1 DGTQIRAWCYVDDM
15 VEGLLLT
22 MEHPKAVGESFNIGN
37 ARAVVTIFGLANTV
51 VRVLNSKSAIQFVR
65 KDYADIELRVP
76 NVDKARDLISFEAR
90 VDLEEGIKKTGE
102 FYATQL
108 SQ

>member
-1 DGTQIRAWCYVDDM
+1 
-15 VEGLLLT
+15 

-51 VRVLNSKSAIQFVR
+51 VRVLDSKSPIRFVR

-76 NVDKARDLISFEAR
+76 NVDKARDLLGFEAQ
-90 VDLEEGIKKTGE
+90 VDLDEGITRTGE
-102 FYATQL
+102 FYANML
-108 SQ
+108 SRRPL